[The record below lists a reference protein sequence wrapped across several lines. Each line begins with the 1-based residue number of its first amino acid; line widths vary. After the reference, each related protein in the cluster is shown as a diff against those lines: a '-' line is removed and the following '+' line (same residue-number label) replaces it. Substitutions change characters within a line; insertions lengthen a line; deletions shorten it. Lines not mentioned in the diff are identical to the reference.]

1 MLRLMNLL
9 ALRRL
14 SVVLGLVL
22 ALALGVAAT
31 ASAAPTVS
39 GTFLVPGVETNNKI
53 VAGPDGNMWVTVN
66 DGNNDVAR
74 ITPSGEVKAFEL
86 EGVAGATG
94 IAVEGGDIWVSFGTG
109 VAKFLPADPKGT
121 SKATELGING
131 ADSLVLGPDGDI
143 WVAANEKVVHFP
155 PAEPLKATPIAIEK
169 LASKDIDVAGSL
181 LVIADQGE
189 KNRIVTLTTAGVEK
203 DLPIGGGSQG
213 VAGAPTGQLA
223 FSAPEAKPE
232 QAGLI
237 TPPNP
242 AQSFELLGDP
252 FGVAYGADQAF
263 WIVQFAA
270 GQLTRLDSAGGRSVV
285 PGLPKETA
293 RQIAAGPDNTLW
305 VTLVKNE
312 ALKVEP
318 SVVRVTGLEPP
329 PLPPPPPASLPK
341 TSITKG
347 PHVVRTTRRSAKVSF
362 RFKSDVAGATFECA
376 LVKLRKGR
384 KQAKPSFKTCKSPKT
399 YRLGLGRYRFQVRAV
414 TAAGADA
421 TPAKRIVKV
430 LHVDRHRHHR

>member
-1 MLRLMNLL
+1 MPHLMNLL

-14 SVVLGLVL
+14 PVILGLVV

-31 ASAAPTVS
+31 ASAAPAVN

-66 DGNNDVAR
+66 DGANDVAR
-74 ITPSGEVKAFEL
+74 ITPAGEVKAFEL

-94 IAVEGGDIWVSFGTG
+94 IAVEGPNIWVSFGTG
-109 VAKFLPADPKGT
+109 VAKFQPADPKGS

-131 ADSLVLGPDGDI
+131 AESLVLGPDGNI
-143 WVAANEKVVHFP
+143 WVAANEKVLHFP
-155 PAEPLKATPIAIEK
+155 PAEPLKATTIAVEK
-169 LASKDIDVAGSL
+169 LAPKDIDIAGSL

-213 VAGAPTGQLA
+213 VAGAPSGQLA

-232 QAGLI
+232 QAGSI

-270 GQLTRLDSAGGRSVV
+270 GQLTRLDSAGQRSVL
-285 PGLPKETA
+285 GSFPKETA
-293 RQIAAGPDNTLW
+293 RQIAPGPNNTLW
-305 VTLVKNE
+305 VTLIKNE
-312 ALKVEP
+312 AGKVEP
-318 SVVRVTGLEPP
+318 SVVRISGLEPP
-329 PLPPPPPASLPK
+329 VAKKPLLPK

-347 PHVVRTTRRSAKVSF
+347 PHIVRTAKRVAKVSF
-362 RFKSDVAGATFECA
+362 RFKSDVTGSTFQCA
-376 LVKLRKGR
+376 LTKLRKGKR
-384 KQAKPSFKTCKSPKT
+384 QAKPSFKTCKSPKT
-399 YRLGLGRYRFQVRAV
+399 YRLRAGRYRFQVRAV
-414 TAAGADA
+414 SADGTDASPA
-421 TPAKRIVKV
+421 TRIVKV
-430 LHVDRHRHHR
+430 IHIHRHRHRAHR